1 MTNTTNNP
9 YSKEN
14 LRFKN
19 WSLIDGSQTEQS
31 LNLEADVV
39 IVGTGAGGGI
49 SAEILS
55 KAGLK
60 VIMVEEGPL
69 RHSEH
74 FNMLEKE
81 AYPDLYQE
89 SAARKTADK
98 AISIM
103 QGRAVGGST
112 TVNWTSS
119 FRTPNQTLN
128 HWQKEHN
135 VQGLSTEQMIPW
147 FEWVEKRL
155 NIHTWPVP
163 PNPNNQ
169 MLQDGLTALGWE
181 SKIIPRNV
189 NGCANL
195 GYCGMG
201 CPINAKQSMLV
212 STIPTALDHQATLI
226 SRVRVEKL
234 IISDDKVSGVELR
247 FINVQGQLRNLNGGK
262 ITAKHVILSAGA
274 IGTPAIMLR
283 SQTPDPYNL
292 VGKRTFIHPVNLTA
306 AIYDQVIDPFSGAPQ
321 SVYSDQFLWPDAQ
334 QMGFKLEVP
343 PMHPVLTS
351 TMINGFGKEHSQ
363 VFSELPKTNATLA
376 LLRDGFHEQSQG
388 GEVKLDDNLYP
399 ILDYPITDLL
409 WKGFKKS
416 YQVMMEVQFAA
427 GAKKVIPMHRDA
439 VFVDSWKK
447 AQQMLEQLPL
457 KKLRAKILTAHLMGG
472 APLGSDAKSSV
483 INNDQ
488 HHHQLE
494 GLSIIDGSV
503 FPTSLG
509 VNPQLTIYAMS
520 ARAATALSAKLKK

>member
-1 MTNTTNNP
+1 MANNFNNP
-9 YSKEN
+9 YSKES
-14 LRFKN
+14 LAIKN
-19 WSLIDGSQTEQS
+19 WSLIDGSITQQS
-31 LNLEADVV
+31 IELEADIV

-49 SAEILS
+49 AAEILS
-55 KAGLK
+55 KAGFK
-60 VIMVEEGPL
+60 VIMIEEGPL
-69 RHSEH
+69 RHSDH

-103 QGRAVGGST
+103 QGRSVGGST

-119 FRTPNQTLN
+119 FRTPRSTLN
-128 HWQKEHN
+128 HWQKEHD
-135 VQGLSTEQMIPW
+135 VKGLSSEQMLPW

-155 NIHTWPVP
+155 NIHPWPVP

-169 MLQDGLTALGWE
+169 MLQDGLTKLGWK
-181 SKIIPRNV
+181 SNIIPRNV

-195 GYCGMG
+195 GYCGTG
-201 CPINAKQSMLV
+201 CPINAKQSMLI

-226 SRVRVEKL
+226 SRTRVEKL
-234 IISDDKVSGVELR
+234 MTNGDKVSGVELR
-247 FINVQGQLRNLNGGK
+247 FMNDQGQLRNLKAGK
-262 ITAKHVILSAGA
+262 IKAKHVILSAGA
-274 IGTPAIMLR
+274 IGTPAVMLR
-283 SQTPDPYNL
+283 SKTPDPYNL

-306 AIYDQVIDPFSGAPQ
+306 AIYDQTIDPFSGAPQ
-321 SVYSDQFLWPDAQ
+321 SVYSDEFLWPEDSQ
-334 QMGFKLEVP
+334 IGFKLEVP

-351 TMINGFGKEHSQ
+351 TMINGFGEDHAQ

-388 GEVKLDDNLYP
+388 GEVRLDDNLYP
-399 ILDYPITDLL
+399 VLDYPITDLL
-409 WKGFKKS
+409 WNGFKKS

-447 AQQMLEQLPL
+447 AQQMLEQLPM
-457 KKLRAKILTAHLMGG
+457 KKLRAKIFTAHLMGG
-472 APLGSDAKSSV
+472 APLGSDPKSSIV
-483 INNDQ
+483 GNDHQ
-488 HHHQLE
+488 HHQLE
-494 GLSIIDGSV
+494 GLSIMDGSV

-509 VNPQLTIYAMS
+509 VNPQLTIYSMS
-520 ARAATALSAKLKK
+520 ARAATLLSEELMS

>member
-1 MTNTTNNP
+1 MSNPFNNP
-9 YSKEN
+9 YAKEN
-14 LRFKN
+14 LAKNN
-19 WSLIDGSQTEQS
+19 WSLIDGSKAQQS
-31 LNLEADVV
+31 LTLEADIV

-49 SAEILS
+49 AAEILS
-55 KAGLK
+55 KAGFT

-69 RHSEH
+69 RHSDH

-89 SAARKTADK
+89 AAGRKTADK

-103 QGRAVGGST
+103 QGRSVGGST

-119 FRTPNQTLN
+119 FRTPKQTLD
-128 HWQKEHN
+128 HWQKEHG
-135 VQGLSTEQMIPW
+135 VKGLSNEEMKHW

-169 MLQDGLTALGWE
+169 MLQDGLSKLGWS

-195 GYCGMG
+195 GYCGTG

-212 STIPTALDHQATLI
+212 TTIPTALNNGATLI
-226 SRVRVEKL
+226 SRTRVEKL
-234 IISDDKVSGVELR
+234 LFKDGKVTGVELK
-247 FINVQGQLRNLNGGK
+247 FINDKGQLRKLEGGTIK
-262 ITAKHVILSAGA
+262 AKHVILSAGA

-283 SQTPDPYNL
+283 SKIPDPYNL
-292 VGKRTFIHPVNLTA
+292 IGKRTFIHPVNLTA
-306 AIYDQVIDPFSGAPQ
+306 AIYDHAIDPFSGAPQ
-321 SVYSDQFLWPDAQ
+321 SVYSDQFLWPDSQ

-351 TMINGFGKEHSQ
+351 TMINGFGKKHAA
-363 VFSELPKTNATLA
+363 VFSQLPKTNATLA
-376 LLRDGFHEQSQG
+376 LFRDGFHEQSQG
-388 GEVKLDDNLYP
+388 GQVSLDDNQYP
-399 ILDYPITDLL
+399 ILDYPISDLL

-416 YQVMMEVQFAA
+416 FQIMMETQFAA

-439 VFVDSWKK
+439 QFVDSWKK
-447 AQQMLEQLPL
+447 AQQMLERLPL
-457 KKLRAKILTAHLMGG
+457 KILRTKLFTAHLMGG
-472 APLGSDAKSSV
+472 APMGSDIKTSIV
-483 INNDQ
+483 NNEHQ
-488 HHHQLE
+488 HHQLE
-494 GLSIIDGSV
+494 ALSIMDGSV

-509 VNPQLTIYAMS
+509 VNPQLSIYATS
-520 ARAATALSAKLKK
+520 ARAATLLSNELT